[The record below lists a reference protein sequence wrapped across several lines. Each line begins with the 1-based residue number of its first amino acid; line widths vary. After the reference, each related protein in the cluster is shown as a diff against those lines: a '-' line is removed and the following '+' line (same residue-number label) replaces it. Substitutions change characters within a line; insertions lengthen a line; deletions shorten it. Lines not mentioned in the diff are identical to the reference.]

1 MFNNIFFLLFCTN
14 EKTKLINNLV
24 SLIIVFKLMSI
35 FLLCLTLL
43 LKCFWQCFL
52 LAFTVCW
59 TDFLCILLFEIF
71 WVEAILA
78 CRKNKKYTLAEYG
91 KKEKG
96 PKYKIRRAQ
105 EGSWLSKGTE
115 NKKRK
120 RFSNQKMNQRESNKR
135 EWKFQSEDMSEIYV
149 WHLLFLNR
157 WSFAEQDFSCR

>member
-1 MFNNIFFLLFCTN
+1 MFNNNFFLLCCTN

-24 SLIIVFKLMSI
+24 SLIIVFKLKFI

-96 PKYKIRRAQ
+96 PKYKIRRAK
-105 EGSWLSKGTE
+105 EGSCLSKGTE

-135 EWKFQSEDMSEIYV
+135 EWKF
-149 WHLLFLNR
+149 
-157 WSFAEQDFSCR
+157 